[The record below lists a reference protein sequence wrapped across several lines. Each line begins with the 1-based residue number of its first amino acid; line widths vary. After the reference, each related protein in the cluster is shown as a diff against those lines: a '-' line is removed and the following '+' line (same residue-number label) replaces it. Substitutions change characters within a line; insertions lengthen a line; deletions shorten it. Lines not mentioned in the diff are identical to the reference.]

1 MLRLLFLVT
10 TFFSFTWAV
19 HESFTDFPIH
29 QDPLEPHIVLS
40 AASFDSDS
48 DNDLPEGKDHDDWEH
63 LKKHIPAV
71 GGILDKYPPQ
81 NINLLASDV
90 KKQEFL
96 RLLTHFDGIMS
107 AYLQK
112 QVYHTGIAPFFS
124 PEQLYLATASHFN
137 DVVQEIASS
146 RNPNSTQESFIR
158 NLEKV
163 LKGVNE
169 II

>member
-29 QDPLEPHIVLS
+29 QDPLEPSIVLS

-48 DNDLPEGKDHDDWEH
+48 DNDLPEGKDHDDWED
-63 LKKHIPAV
+63 LKKNIPGAEKV
-71 GGILDKYPPQ
+71 FNEYPPQ

-96 RLLTHFDGIMS
+96 RLLTRFDGIMS
-107 AYLQK
+107 AYLQR

-124 PEQLYLATASHFN
+124 PEQLYLDTGSHFN
-137 DVVQEIASS
+137 GLAQEIASL
-146 RNPNSTQESFIR
+146 PEPDPTLKSFTR
-158 NLEKV
+158 NLEQFLSDVK
-163 LKGVNE
+163 E
-169 II
+169 IK

>member
-10 TFFSFTWAV
+10 TFFGSTWAG
-19 HESFTDFPIH
+19 HEIFTDFPI
-29 QDPLEPHIVLS
+29 DEDLSGPIVLS

-71 GGILDKYPPQ
+71 GGIFDEYPPQ
-81 NINLLASDV
+81 KINRLANPSE
-90 KKQEFL
+90 KENFL

-112 QVYHTGIAPFFS
+112 QVYHTGIVPFFS
-124 PEQLYLATASHFN
+124 PEQLYQATGSHFN
-137 DVVQEIASS
+137 DVAKEIASS
-146 RNPNSTQESFIR
+146 RNPDLTLQSFIR

-163 LKGVNE
+163 LKGVDE

>member
-29 QDPLEPHIVLS
+29 QDPLEPRIVLS

-48 DNDLPEGKDHDDWEH
+48 DDDFPEDHDGWEY
-63 LKKHIPAV
+63 LKKHIPGAEAIF
-71 GGILDKYPPQ
+71 GNYPPQ
-81 NINLLASDV
+81 NINRLASDSE
-90 KKQEFL
+90 KEKFL
-96 RLLTHFDGIMS
+96 RLLTRFDGIMS
-107 AYLQK
+107 VYLQK
-112 QVYHTGIAPFFS
+112 QLHHNGIAPFFS
-124 PEQLYLATASHFN
+124 PEQLYLATGSHFN
-137 DVVQEIASS
+137 DVVKEIALL

-163 LKGVNE
+163 LKGVDE
-169 II
+169 MI

>member
-19 HESFTDFPIH
+19 HETFTDFPIDE
-29 QDPLEPHIVLS
+29 DPSGPIVLS

-48 DNDLPEGKDHDDWEH
+48 DNDLPEGKDQDDWED
-63 LKKHIPAV
+63 LKKNIPGAEKV
-71 GGILDKYPPQ
+71 FNEHPPQ

-96 RLLTHFDGIMS
+96 RLLTRFDGVMS
-107 AYLQK
+107 AYLK
-112 QVYHTGIAPFFS
+112 NQVYHTGIAPFFS
-124 PEQLYLATASHFN
+124 PEQLYLATGSHFN
-137 DVVQEIASS
+137 DVAQEIASS
-146 RNPNSTQESFIR
+146 RNPNSTLESFIR

-163 LKGVNE
+163 LKGVDE

>member
-19 HESFTDFPIH
+19 HESFTDFPI
-29 QDPLEPHIVLS
+29 DEDLSGPIVSS

-48 DNDLPEGKDHDDWEH
+48 EDGFPEDQDDWEH

-107 AYLQK
+107 AYLEK

-137 DVVQEIASS
+137 DVVKEIASS

-163 LKGVNE
+163 LKGVDE

>member
-29 QDPLEPHIVLS
+29 QDPLEPSIVLS

-48 DNDLPEGKDHDDWEH
+48 DNDLHEGKDHDDWED
-63 LKKHIPAV
+63 LKKNIPGAEKV
-71 GGILDKYPPQ
+71 FNEYPPQ

-96 RLLTHFDGIMS
+96 RLLTRFDGIMS
-107 AYLQK
+107 AYLK
-112 QVYHTGIAPFFS
+112 NQVYHTGVAPFFS
-124 PEQLYLATASHFN
+124 PEQLYLATGSHFN
-137 DVVQEIASS
+137 DVAQEIASS
-146 RNPNSTQESFIR
+146 RNPNSTLESFIR

-163 LKGVNE
+163 LKGVDE